1 MSSNL
6 DSILEDCLEH
16 IAQGETLQACLSRY
30 PEQAAALEPLLVAAG
45 RLEEEGARVRP
56 SAAFKARTRS
66 RLYAHMDAHPRQ
78 RRQFGLPHFSPM
90 LRLMSALAAVL
101 IACTVTGTALA
112 QSALPGDLLYTW
124 KLTSEQAW
132 RSISPDP
139 VGVDLARGD
148 RRIDEAVAVSANADA
163 QGIALHAYQ
172 SIVTDLEKYE
182 DLSVRERISTGLK
195 TQQDKLK
202 NSGLELPAVEL
213 PDSGVKNPSDLIP

>member
-6 DSILEDCLEH
+6 DLILEDCLEH
-16 IAQGETLQACLSRY
+16 LAQGETLQACLSRY
-30 PEQAAALEPLLVAAG
+30 PQQAAALEPLLIAAG
-45 RLEEEGARVRP
+45 RLEEEGAQVRP
-56 SAAFKARTRS
+56 SPGFKSRTRS
-66 RLYAHMDAHPRQ
+66 RLYAHMDAHPRK
-78 RRQFGLPHFSPM
+78 RPQFGFLHFSPM

-112 QSALPGDLLYTW
+112 QTALPGDILYSW

-132 RSISPDP
+132 RTISPDP

-148 RRIDEAVAVSANADA
+148 RRIDEAVAVSANEDA
-163 QGIALHAYQ
+163 RGIALHAYQ
-172 SIVTDLEKYE
+172 SIVNDLEKYE
-182 DLSVRERISTGLK
+182 ASARERISNGLK

-213 PDSGVKNPSDLIP
+213 PDSGLKNPSDLLP